1 MKNNQ
6 PVTQREIPFPP
17 DQYLVSKTD
26 LKGII
31 TQANDA
37 FVEISGFSRSE
48 LIGSSHNIVRHPDM
62 PPAAFEDL
70 WRTVKS
76 GLPWRGAVKN
86 RCKNGDFYWVE
97 AFVVPLKKNGQIT
110 GYMSVRTPLS
120 AEKKAGADAL
130 YRKIGV
136 SGKLSATRRRTLA
149 IGPRL
154 WAALGVLLVLMAIV
168 GFAGLRSLAASNDE
182 LNAVYRE
189 NLLPSNS
196 INKMLFLL
204 ADNRS
209 QIMLGLQHDTA
220 NPNAKLHDHPLDLHI
235 ENTLKNR
242 EAINAELDALKKLQ
256 LTEGQKALLE
266 KLGQTRE
273 RFSSEGVNVARALLK
288 EGKFNEANVVLL
300 LKINPLYAEL
310 KRDGDALI
318 QQLAGDAEVRHA
330 AAKGHYESVRNFSI
344 GLLLLAV
351 AIALA
356 GGMLLLSA
364 IVKPLRRAIS
374 HFEHIAEG
382 KLTEDIDI
390 SGRDETGRLMC
401 DLATMQGTLKAM
413 LDEISTASRA
423 IEQRSHLLED
433 QMRSVSAQSEQQQAS
448 VEGVAAATEQ
458 FSQSVQEVA
467 ANAEDT
473 ASAARDSQLQ
483 VVASNN
489 NISQS
494 MAATTRVVEAV
505 SSSNQTIAQL
515 NLSIAKIGDI
525 TRVIADIASQTNL
538 LALNAAIEAAR
549 AGEQGRGFA
558 VVADEV
564 RKLAERTT
572 ASTAD
577 ISMTVNEIQSATA
590 QAVSSMDLAASEVE
604 NGIAKLRESVAGLE
618 GITQSSTTVS
628 QMAGQISDAARQQ
641 GVASEE
647 VAASMQ
653 QITDLI
659 EQNASSA
666 GSARQA
672 ADELLLTSR
681 QLKAVISGFELYRR
695 S

>member
-433 QMRSVSAQSEQQQAS
+433 QMRSVSAQSQQQQAS

>member
-628 QMAGQISDAARQQ
+628 QMAAQISDAARQQ